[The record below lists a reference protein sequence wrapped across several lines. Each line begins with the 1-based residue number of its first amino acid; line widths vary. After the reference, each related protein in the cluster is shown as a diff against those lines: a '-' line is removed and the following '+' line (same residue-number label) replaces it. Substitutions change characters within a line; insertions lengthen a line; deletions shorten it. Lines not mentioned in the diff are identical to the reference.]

1 MTRIRHWL
9 LALDLELIIC
19 IMLEKTR
26 KPRVSPVSLPV
37 EWNELNLL
45 CRPHQVTQNHIKPCL
60 QKQLVKCKELYTYK
74 LSLLLNQLGENCF
87 DLLFHN
93 YHFRKFQ
100 GPWAHTAKCFH
111 YIFFFNGKVGDDFF
125 KKRKEKQLSGIYST
139 KQLSE
144 IVLGHRSVSSKFHSP
159 CFYNYGWNSV
169 NFVFPQTIPR
179 QQENFEMFSVC
190 VLNSLKE
197 IDLKI
202 KIIL

>member
-1 MTRIRHWL
+1 MTRIQHWL

-26 KPRVSPVSLPV
+26 KPRVSPVSLSV

-45 CRPHQVTQNHIKPCL
+45 CRPHQVAQNHIKPCL
-60 QKQLVKCKELYTYK
+60 QKQWVKCKELYTYK

-93 YHFRKFQ
+93 YHLRKFQ

-111 YIFFFNGKVGDDFF
+111 YIFFNGKVGDDFL
-125 KKRKEKQLSGIYST
+125 KKEKKNSFQEYIQQSNSLRLSWDTG
-139 KQLSE
+139 LSLQSF
-144 IVLGHRSVSSKFHSP
+144 ISP

-179 QQENFEMFSVC
+179 QQENFEMFSVL